1 MYKVVK
7 EINIDVEGKEKL
19 FPIGELIA
27 DELVT
32 PRMKELGMVERTNEQ
47 ILTEDGGSD
56 VTVIVED
63 EQEDEQEE
71 IKVSE
76 KSKSKSTKGIFESLS
91 KLAK

>member
-1 MYKVVK
+1 
-7 EINIDVEGKEKL
+7 
-19 FPIGELIA
+19 
-27 DELVT
+27 
-32 PRMKELGMVERTNEQ
+32 MVERTNEQ

-71 IKVSE
+71 IQGSE
-76 KSKSKSTKGIFESLS
+76 KPKSTKGIFESLS